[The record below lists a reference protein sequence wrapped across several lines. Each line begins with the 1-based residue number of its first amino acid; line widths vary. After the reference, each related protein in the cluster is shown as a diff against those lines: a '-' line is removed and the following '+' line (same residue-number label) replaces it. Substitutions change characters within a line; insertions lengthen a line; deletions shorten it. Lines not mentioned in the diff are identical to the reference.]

1 MAGES
6 HMRCDL
12 FAVSFA
18 TSFSTIFNK
27 YTNRDSYF
35 THTYKYINKEWK
47 DWQGCVG
54 VGNKL

>member
-1 MAGES
+1 
-6 HMRCDL
+6 MRCDL

-18 TSFSTIFNK
+18 TSFPTIFIK

-35 THTYKYINKEWK
+35 THTYKYINKEWG
-47 DWQGCVG
+47 DWQGCVV